1 MRVDNEVLYRW
12 HQLDASQVLLAVADF
27 AKKDA
32 SFVPAKNAGTTRWHA
47 RVLQSEFELLLTGPK
62 FWDVRASR
70 GGGGAMDMVMHLNGC
85 HFKHAAVI
93 LTERGL

>member
-1 MRVDNEVLYRW
+1 MRVDKEVLYRW
-12 HQLDASQVLLAVADF
+12 QKLDASQVLLAVADF

-32 SFVPAKNAGTTRWHA
+32 SFVPAKNAWTTRWHA
-47 RVLQSEFELLLTGPK
+47 RFRQSEFELLLTGPK

-70 GGGGAMDMVMHLNGC
+70 GGGGAVDLVMHLNGC
-85 HFKHAAVI
+85 RFKPAAAI